1 MVKHDLKWLIH
12 LTEVEYRGHSFNGY
26 SLMETVRPMTLDQVL
41 SKKTYQ
47 SFTVWGIVLHCAYFK
62 WKMTLFL
69 RPDLPVDFPYEQTDF
84 PALPEDRSGDAWR
97 ESLLV
102 SDRIHDAYIEV
113 LRAVKGDIDRS
124 VIQEWNCGLGE
135 AIAWIATHDTYHNA
149 QIRIMGLKDM

>member
-26 SLMETVRPMTLDQVL
+26 SLMETVRRLTLDQVL
-41 SKKTYQ
+41 SKKTHQ
-47 SFTVWGIVLHCAYFK
+47 SFTVWGLVLHCAYFK

-69 RPDLPVDFPYEQTDF
+69 RPDVPIDFPYEQTEF

-113 LRAVKGDIDRS
+113 LRTVKGDYDRS
-124 VIQEWNCGLGE
+124 VIQEWDCGFGE

-149 QIRIMGLKDM
+149 QIRNMGLKGL

>member
-1 MVKHDLKWLIH
+1 VVKHDLKWLIH

-26 SLMETVRPMTLDQVL
+26 SLMETVRRLTLDQVL
-41 SKKTYQ
+41 SKKTHQ
-47 SFTVWGIVLHCAYFK
+47 SFTVWGLVLHCAYFK

-69 RPDLPVDFPYEQTDF
+69 RPDVPIDFPYEQTEF

-113 LRAVKGDIDRS
+113 LRTVKGDYDRS
-124 VIQEWNCGLGE
+124 VIQEWDCGFGE

-149 QIRIMGLKDM
+149 QIRNMGLKGL

>member
-26 SLMETVRPMTLDQVL
+26 SLMETVRPLTLDQVL
-41 SKKTYQ
+41 SKKTHQ
-47 SFTVWGIVLHCAYFK
+47 SFTVWGIVLHCALVK
-62 WKMTLFL
+62 WKMASLL
-69 RPDLPVDFPYEQTDF
+69 RPDFPIDFPYEQTDF

-113 LRAVKGDIDRS
+113 LRAVKGDFDRS
-124 VIQEWNCGLGE
+124 VIQEWDCGFGE

-149 QIRIMGLKDM
+149 QIRNMGLKGL